1 MFKSLIGFGFMLG
14 STVGGFVP
22 SAWGDNNFFSPAGML
37 LSVVGGVVGIWAG
50 YRISQ
55 NLDL

>member
-1 MFKSLIGFGFMLG
+1 MFRSLIIFGFVVG

-22 SAWGDNNFFSPAGML
+22 SIWGDNNFLSPMGML
-37 LSVVGGVVGIWAG
+37 LSVVGGVAGIWAG
-50 YRISQ
+50 YRFSQ